1 MLNIPLMQGNI
12 EKKDIEELVTFLQ
25 TTDRFTNGPKVREF
39 EKAWSNWLSPS
50 EPMYSLFVNSGAS
63 ANFMTLAAVR
73 ELYGEGEVLVS
84 PIGWS
89 SDISSIFAAGFLW
102 ILTGIPWQWT
112 QSRHYQRLQT
122 GLERYCSR
130 MYWDI
135 MA

>member
-89 SDISSIFAAGFLW
+89 SDISSIFAAG
-102 ILTGIPWQWT
+102 LTPVFVDIN
-112 QSRHYQRLQT
+112 RHTLAMDTEQALSKIKIGRASCR
-122 GLERYCSR
+122 ERV
-130 MYWDI
+130 
-135 MA
+135 